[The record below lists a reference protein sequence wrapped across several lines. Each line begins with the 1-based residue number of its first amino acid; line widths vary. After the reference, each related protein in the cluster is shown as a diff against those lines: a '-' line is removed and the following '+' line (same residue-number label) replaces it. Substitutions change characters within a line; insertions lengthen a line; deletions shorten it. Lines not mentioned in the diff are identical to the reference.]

1 MGITNSKLTPV
12 NSDLEVAR
20 VATLATTIWTQHYTP
35 IIGKEQVDYMLNKFQ
50 SAETITSQIAEG
62 SHYFLLQSE
71 NDLGY
76 LSIKAEEHTLFLS
89 KIYLL
94 QNERGKGLGKKMMN
108 FVTSKAHEMRLNS
121 IRLTVNKYNHDAIAS
136 YEKMGFTKKRE
147 VIFDIG
153 NGYIMDDYEMVLEL

>member
-1 MGITNSKLTPV
+1 LGINNSKLTPV
-12 NSDLEVAR
+12 ISDLEIAR
-20 VATLATTIWTQHYTP
+20 VATLATTIWKQHYTP
-35 IIGKEQVDYMLNKFQ
+35 IIGKEQVDYMLNQFQ

-62 SHYFLLQSE
+62 SDYFLLQSE

-108 FVTSKAHEMRLNS
+108 FVTNKAHEMRLNS

-147 VIFDIG
+147 VVFDIG